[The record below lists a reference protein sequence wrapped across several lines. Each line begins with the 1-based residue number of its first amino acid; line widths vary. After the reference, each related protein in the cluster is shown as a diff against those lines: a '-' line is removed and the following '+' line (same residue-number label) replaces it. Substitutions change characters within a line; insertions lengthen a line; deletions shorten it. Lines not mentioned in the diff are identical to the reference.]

1 MSVYR
6 RRSGRYAVL
15 VELDTAAAGRR
26 RRRSL
31 GTFATKK
38 EAEVAERRALAER
51 DRGAFVDVSR
61 GTTFGEV
68 VDRFLADAKTRLTP
82 NTAHRYAELW
92 KVHAAPSL
100 RAVPIAKLQPAH
112 LQELYSNLASKT
124 NGRGGNLSARSVHH
138 VHRFLHRVLS
148 WAERLGLIW
157 SNVARRVEPPRPNPS
172 PARALTPDEA
182 ATILAET
189 EGSRYHSFF
198 VVALS
203 TGMRRGELAA
213 LEWGSID
220 LERCTAIVRQS
231 IGTDRHGG
239 FFVKSTK
246 TGRERIVPLSEDA
259 AKALRSVHVRQT
271 AEKLAAKVYTD
282 RGLVFA
288 DKHGNPMKLDAP
300 TKSFVAAARKN
311 GIAGV
316 TLHSCRH
323 AAATWALAEGSDVRS
338 VAALLGHSVPSTT
351 LNVYG
356 HLIAGAQERAVAMIS
371 NALTVARTRLF
382 ANVKARG

>member
-6 RRSGRYAVL
+6 RKSGRYAVL
-15 VELDTAAAGRR
+15 VELDTAAGRR

-38 EAEVAERRALAER
+38 EAEAAERRALAER

-61 GTTFGEV
+61 GTTLGEV

-92 KVHAAPSL
+92 RVHAAPSL
-100 RAVPIAKLQPAH
+100 GAVPIAKLQPVH
-112 LQELYSNLASKT
+112 LQELYSNLARKT

-148 WAERLGLIW
+148 WAERLGLVW

-172 PARALTPDEA
+172 PVRALTPNEA

-189 EGSRYHSFF
+189 EGSRHHPFF
-198 VVALS
+198 VVALA

-213 LEWGSID
+213 LEWSAVD
-220 LERCTAIVRQS
+220 LERRTAIVRQS
-231 IGTDRHGG
+231 IGTDRQGG
-239 FFVKSTK
+239 FFVKTTK
-246 TGRERIVPLSEDA
+246 TGRERIVPLSEAA

-271 AEKLAAKVYTD
+271 GEKLAARVYTD
-282 RGLVFA
+282 HGLVFA
-288 DKHGNPMKLDAP
+288 DKHGNPIKLDAP
-300 TKSFVAAARKN
+300 TKSFVAAARRH

-323 AAATWALAEGSDVRS
+323 SVATWALAEGSDVRS
-338 VAALLGHSVPSTT
+338 VAALLGHSAPSTT

-356 HLIAGAQERAVAMIS
+356 HVVAGAQERAVAMIS
-371 NALTVARTRLF
+371 NALATAQTRLL
-382 ANVKARG
+382 AAAKARG